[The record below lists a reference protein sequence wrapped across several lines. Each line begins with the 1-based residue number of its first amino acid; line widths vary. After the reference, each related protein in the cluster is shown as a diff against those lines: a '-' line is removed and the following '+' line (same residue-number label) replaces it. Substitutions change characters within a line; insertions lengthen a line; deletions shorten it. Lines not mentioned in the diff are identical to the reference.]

1 MVRSPDEK
9 GKKHYMYGMIVTA
22 TNLFHVKIM
31 KHFLLLR
38 SLIESMSEH
47 LLQPTQGIG
56 MSITSA
62 VPSFTEQEEAHFV
75 AASKKGDQDAF
86 AQLVQH
92 HQRRVFNLVFRMLQ
106 QYEEAN
112 EVTQETFLAA
122 WQGLPSFRGE
132 ARFSTWLYR
141 IAYNCALKQLEHRK
155 RDRAIQLEVQAEHIV
170 ANVSR
175 EQRVDA
181 ELETR
186 ARQALVHEHLAK
198 LPAKYR
204 IVLVLRHLQDM
215 TYEEMAEILTLPI
228 GTIKTHLFR
237 ARNLLK
243 ERLEMF
249 ESERNTRTRGE

>member
-1 MVRSPDEK
+1 MGER
-9 GKKHYMYGMIVTA
+9 
-22 TNLFHVKIM
+22 
-31 KHFLLLR
+31 
-38 SLIESMSEH
+38 
-47 LLQPTQGIG
+47 LLQPTHRLGIPL
-56 MSITSA
+56 TNA
-62 VPSFTEQEEAHFV
+62 VLSFTEQEEANLV
-75 AASKKGDQDAF
+75 AASKKGDQDSF
-86 AQLVQH
+86 AQLVQQ

-122 WQGLPSFRGE
+122 WLGLPSFRGD

-141 IAYNCALKQLEHRK
+141 IAYNCALKQLEQRK
-155 RDRAIQLEVQAEHIV
+155 RDKAIQMELQTEEMV
-170 ANVSR
+170 ASSTQ
-175 EQRVDA
+175 EQRVNA
-181 ELETR
+181 EIESH
-186 ARQALVHEHLAK
+186 ARQALVQEQLAN

-215 TYEEMAEILTLPI
+215 TYEEMAEILTMPI

-249 ESERNTRTRGE
+249 DRERQTRTRG

>member
-1 MVRSPDEK
+1 M
-9 GKKHYMYGMIVTA
+9 
-22 TNLFHVKIM
+22 L
-31 KHFLLLR
+31 KHFRFAHYL
-38 SLIESMSEH
+38 SESMSKQ
-47 LLQPTQGIG
+47 LLQPTHGLEI
-56 MSITSA
+56 SLTHA
-62 VPSFTEQEEAHFV
+62 VLSFTEQEEANLV
-75 AASKKGDQDAF
+75 AASKKGNQDSF
-86 AQLVQH
+86 AQLVQQ

-122 WQGLPSFRGE
+122 WLGLPSFRGD

-141 IAYNCALKQLEHRK
+141 IAYNCALKQLEQRK
-155 RDRAIQLEVQAEHIV
+155 RDRAIQVELQTEEMV
-170 ANVSR
+170 ASSTQ

-181 ELETR
+181 EIESR
-186 ARQALVHEHLAK
+186 ARQALVHEQLAN

-215 TYEEMAEILTLPI
+215 TYEEMAEILTMPI

-249 ESERNTRTRGE
+249 DRERQTRTRG